1 MASNKKR
8 GQLLDGKLVANAL
21 KESIKK
27 EVAKMVDHGE
37 EGPHL
42 AAVIVG
48 NDPASETYVASKEKA
63 ARGVGMVSSVY
74 RYPEDTTE
82 QELMDV
88 IDFLNRDPEIT
99 GFIVQLPLPKHIN
112 EDKIIERIKPSKDV
126 DGFHPVNV
134 GKMAIGQPGFVSA
147 TPAGIMEILR
157 YYKIDTEGK
166 NCVVLGRSN
175 IVGSPMSI
183 LMSKKSNPGNATV
196 TLCHS
201 KTQNL
206 EEITRQADI
215 LITAI
220 GSPQFVKANMVKEG
234 AVVIDVGIHRVE
246 DKSSKKGYKLVG
258 DVDFDAVKEKASY
271 ITPVPGGVGPMT
283 IASLLNNTLKAYKSE
298 YYG

>member
-1 MASNKKR
+1 MAKTNKAKI
-8 GQLLDGKLVANAL
+8 LDGKLVAKAL

-27 EVAKMVDHGE
+27 EVAEMIDRGE
-37 EGPHL
+37 DGPHL
-42 AAVIVG
+42 VAVIVG

-63 ARGVGMVSSVY
+63 ANSVGMVSSVY

-82 QELMDV
+82 KELLDV
-88 IDFLNRDPEIT
+88 IDFLNRDPEVD
-99 GFIVQLPLPKHIN
+99 GFIVQLPLPNHIS
-112 EDKIIERIKPSKDV
+112 EEKVIERIKPSKDV
-126 DGFHPVNV
+126 DGFNPVNV
-134 GKMAIGQPGFVSA
+134 GKMAIGQPGFLSA

-183 LMSKKSNPGNATV
+183 LMSKKTNPGNATV

-206 EEITRQADI
+206 EEITKKADI
-215 LITAI
+215 LIAAI
-220 GSPQFVKANMVKEG
+220 GSPQFVKANMIKQG
-234 AVVIDVGIHRVE
+234 AVVIDVGIHRLE
-246 DKSSKKGYKLVG
+246 DKTATKGYKLVG
-258 DVDFDAVKEKASY
+258 DVDFDEVFNKVSY

-283 IASLLNNTLKAYKSE
+283 IASLLNNTLKAYKKE

>member
-1 MASNKKR
+1 MAEVNKTA
-8 GQLLDGKLVANAL
+8 QILDGKLVSKKL

-27 EVAKMVDHGE
+27 EVAEIIDSGGD
-37 EGPHL
+37 GPHL

-48 NDPASETYVASKEKA
+48 NDPASETYVASKERA
-63 ARGVGMVSSVY
+63 AQGVGMISSVY

-82 QELMDV
+82 KELLNV
-88 IDFLNRDPEIT
+88 IDFLNRDPEVT

-112 EDKIIERIKPSKDV
+112 EDRIIERIKPSKDV
-126 DGFHPVNV
+126 DGFNPVNV

-157 YYKIDTEGK
+157 FYKIDTEGK
-166 NCVVLGRSN
+166 NCVILGRSN

-201 KTQNL
+201 KTKNL
-206 EEITRQADI
+206 EEITSRADI
-215 LITAI
+215 LIAAI
-220 GSPQFVKANMVKEG
+220 GQPQFVKGDMVKEG
-234 AVVIDVGIHRVE
+234 AVVIDVGIHRIE
-246 DKSSKKGYKLVG
+246 DKSAPKGYKLVG
-258 DVDFDAVKEKASY
+258 DVNFEEVKNKASF

-283 IASLLNNTLKAYKSE
+283 IASLLNNTLKAYKHE